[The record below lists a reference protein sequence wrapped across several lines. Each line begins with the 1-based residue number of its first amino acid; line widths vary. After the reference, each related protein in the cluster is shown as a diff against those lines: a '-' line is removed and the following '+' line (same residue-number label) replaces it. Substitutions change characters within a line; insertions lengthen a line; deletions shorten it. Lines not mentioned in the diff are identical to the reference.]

1 MTRRCTEYR
10 AIMAGIGA
18 FCALGVISSLGPAG
32 ARFVDLVFAVLAAV
46 AVFALA
52 LAAVRRELRIRR
64 RLAAIKPLIPQETAR
79 RHPTRASATIGDR
92 P

>member
-32 ARFVDLVFAVLAAV
+32 ARFVDLVFTPLVIAVMV
-46 AVFALA
+46 VVGV
-52 LAAVRRELRIRR
+52 AAVRRELRIRR
-64 RLAAIKPLIPQETAR
+64 RLAAIRPLPPVQHDER
-79 RHPTRASATIGDR
+79 RRAMSGGSR
-92 P
+92 

>member
-32 ARFVDLVFAVLAAV
+32 ARFVDLVFAALGAAAV
-46 AVFALA
+46 VALMVG
-52 LAAVRRELRIRR
+52 AVRRELRIRR
-64 RLAAIKPLIPQETAR
+64 RLAAIRPLPPVQHDER
-79 RHPTRASATIGDR
+79 RRAMSGGSR
-92 P
+92 